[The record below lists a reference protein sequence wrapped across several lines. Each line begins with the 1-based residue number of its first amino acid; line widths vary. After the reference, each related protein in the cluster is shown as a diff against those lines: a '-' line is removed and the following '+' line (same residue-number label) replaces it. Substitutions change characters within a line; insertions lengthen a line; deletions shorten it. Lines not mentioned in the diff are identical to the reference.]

1 MCEQAV
7 RLRFGHNR
15 NQEVVPMPHHRRLIV
30 LLLLAPLA
38 LAGCQSAYFAA
49 MEKVGYAKRDILATR
64 VKSASEAQQEAKQ
77 EIVSALEQF
86 SRTVNF
92 QGGELEAQ
100 YKRLAG
106 KLSDSEEAAARVR
119 TRIGEVESVGDAL
132 FREWRQ
138 ELDKYAS
145 PDLRRRSEQ
154 QLRATQA
161 RYSQMLTAM
170 RQAEARMEPA
180 LRPLR
185 DQVLFI
191 KHNLNARAVGGL
203 KGEVVRVDAEVDRL
217 VVDINRAVAE
227 AERFVTSLDGASQ

>member
-1 MCEQAV
+1 MQS
-7 RLRFGHNR
+7 
-15 NQEVVPMPHHRRLIV
+15 HRRRLFAV
-30 LLLLAPLA
+30 LLLAPISLT
-38 LAGCQSAYFAA
+38 LSGCQTAYFAA
-49 MEKVGYAKRDILATR
+49 MEKVGYAKREILASR
-64 VKSASEAQQEAKQ
+64 VKSASEAQQEAKK

-86 SRTVNF
+86 SRTVNY
-92 QGGELEAQ
+92 QGGELETQ
-100 YKRLAG
+100 YKRLASQLG
-106 KLSDSEEAAARVR
+106 DSEEAAARVR
-119 TRIGEVESVGDAL
+119 SRIGDVESVGDAL

-185 DQVLFI
+185 DQVLFM
-191 KHNLNARAVGGL
+191 KHNLNARAIGAL

-217 VVDINRAVAE
+217 LADINRAVSE
-227 AERFVTSLDGASQ
+227 ADRFVKSLDEAPQ

>member
-1 MCEQAV
+1 MQS
-7 RLRFGHNR
+7 
-15 NQEVVPMPHHRRLIV
+15 HRRALFAGLCLAGV
-30 LLLLAPLA
+30 LLSLP
-38 LAGCQSAYFAA
+38 GCQSAYFAA
-49 MEKVGYAKRDILATR
+49 MEKVGYAKREILASR
-64 VKSASEAQQEAKQ
+64 VKSASEAQQAAKQ

-86 SRTVNF
+86 SRTVNY
-92 QGGELEAQ
+92 QGGELETQ

-106 KLSDSEEAAARVR
+106 KLDDSEAAAERVR
-119 TRIGEVESVGDAL
+119 SRIGDVEDVGDAL

-161 RYSQMLTAM
+161 RYRQMLTAM

-185 DQVLFI
+185 DQVLFM
-191 KHNLNARAVGGL
+191 KHNLNARAVGAL

-217 VVDINRAVAE
+217 VADINRAVSE
-227 AERFVTSLDGASQ
+227 ADRFVKSLDETAQ

>member
-1 MCEQAV
+1 MRSRA
-7 RLRFGHNR
+7 
-15 NQEVVPMPHHRRLIV
+15 
-30 LLLLAPLA
+30 LLLAVLCLAPLS
-38 LAGCQSAYFAA
+38 LTLSGCQSAYFAA
-49 MEKVGYAKRDILATR
+49 MEKVGYAKREILASR
-64 VKSASEAQQEAKQ
+64 VKSARDAQQDAKQ

-92 QGGELEAQ
+92 PGGELEAQ

-106 KLSDSEEAAARVR
+106 QLDDGEAAAARVR
-119 TRIGEVESVGDAL
+119 GRIGEVEDVGDAL

-161 RYSQMLTAM
+161 RYSQMLAAM

-185 DQVLFI
+185 DQVLFM
-191 KHNLNARAVGGL
+191 KHNLNARAVGAL

-217 VVDINRAVAE
+217 VADINRALAE
-227 AERFVTSLDGASQ
+227 ADRFVKSLDEAPQ